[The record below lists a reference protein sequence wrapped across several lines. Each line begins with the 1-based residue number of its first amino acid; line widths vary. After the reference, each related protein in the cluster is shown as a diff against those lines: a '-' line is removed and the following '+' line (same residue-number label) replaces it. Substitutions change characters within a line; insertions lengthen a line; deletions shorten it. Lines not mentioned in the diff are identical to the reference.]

1 MRSLAGPGDLA
12 CCSTFQSRFQFTV
25 RCTVVLCVV
34 PLLFPLILTLKV
46 PVEVDEVV
54 LMVKVDVPWPATD
67 VGLKLAVAP
76 DGRLRAENVTV
87 PVKPLSAV
95 TVTVSVVLFGRVT
108 VCEDGEAE
116 MEKPF
121 TNKVTVAVCVRLPLV
136 PVIVIVYVPVGVLV
150 PVVTVIVLLPEPPLT
165 GFGLNVGFAPDSP
178 LVALKVTFP
187 VKPLS
192 AVTVAV

>member
-1 MRSLAGPGDLA
+1 MSSLPGPEDLA
-12 CCSTFQSRFQFTV
+12 CCSAFQSRFQFTV

-87 PVKPLSAV
+87 PVKPLSSV
-95 TVTVSVVLFGRVT
+95 TATV
-108 VCEDGEAE
+108 
-116 MEKPF
+116 
-121 TNKVTVAVCVRLPLV
+121 
-136 PVIVIVYVPVGVLV
+136 
-150 PVVTVIVLLPEPPLT
+150 
-165 GFGLNVGFAPDSP
+165 
-178 LVALKVTFP
+178 
-187 VKPLS
+187 
-192 AVTVAV
+192 